1 VCTPAWGGDP
11 RVRPR
16 TQSSVAATSD
26 GESWVLF
33 NASPDLPQHLRAT
46 FDLQPRRLG
55 RHSPIVAA
63 VLTSADVDHVAGL
76 LSLRERQPFRL
87 FALVPVLEA
96 LRASPIFDVLAEDV
110 VERVPVAA
118 GEPIDIVGLKV
129 EIFAVPGKAPL
140 YLEGAQQQIG
150 SEIGETAGV
159 MIADGGRKLAYVPG
173 CAHLTPA
180 LMEKLRQADTLLFD
194 GTLFTDGEMIAA
206 GVGTKTGRRMG
217 HIPISGE
224 GGSLL
229 ALAALP
235 AKRKV
240 FVHVNNTNPILV
252 EGSPEHTAVEQASFE
267 VAYDGMEL
275 SL

>member
-1 VCTPAWGGDP
+1 
-11 RVRPR
+11 
-16 TQSSVAATSD
+16 
-26 GESWVLF
+26 
-33 NASPDLPQHLRAT
+33 
-46 FDLQPRRLG
+46 
-55 RHSPIVAA
+55 
-63 VLTSADVDHVAGL
+63 
-76 LSLRERQPFRL
+76 
-87 FALVPVLEA
+87 
-96 LRASPIFDVLAEDV
+96 
-110 VERVPVAA
+110 
-118 GEPIDIVGLKV
+118 
-129 EIFAVPGKAPL
+129 
-140 YLEGAQQQIG
+140 
-150 SEIGETAGV
+150 
-159 MIADGGRKLAYVPG
+159 VPG